1 VTTQEAGFEERGPQP
16 PLPRDYPA
24 TPEVRDD
31 ETTTVPRL
39 REPLEVPVV
48 YATIEPLTWEGED
61 QINETLRSVTVE
73 ANLAVPET
81 VSVSLSPFKDGDSA
95 ATAGH
100 FGMVFFDLKPM
111 DALALADELRLAA
124 EEAVVP
130 CRCGRTLAT
139 MGDHSDTCLF
149 NEQQAT

>member
-1 VTTQEAGFEERGPQP
+1 VTTQDSGFEERGAQP
-16 PLPRDYPA
+16 PLPPDDPA
-24 TPEVRDD
+24 APEVRDD
-31 ETTTVPRL
+31 EATKVPWL

-48 YATIEPLTWEGED
+48 YATIEPLTWEGD
-61 QINETLRSVTVE
+61 AHINETLRCVTVM

-81 VSVSLSPFKDGDSA
+81 VSVSLSLFREKARDPANDYG
-95 ATAGH
+95 T
-100 FGMVFFDLKPM
+100 VFFDLTPT

-139 MGDHSDTCLF
+139 MGHYSDTCLF
-149 NEQQAT
+149 EEQRAT